1 MIEKVTNTAGI
12 ERGLNILKSAK
23 THIDLD
29 ALKSR
34 SVIDWIISK
43 YDSTNDQEKGTFET
57 DICNFF
63 EGLTDE
69 QGEKISKA
77 KGIRGVQTK
86 ETIILN
92 LLNQYYKEFQKE
104 KQMKEVA

>member
-1 MIEKVTNTAGI
+1 M
-12 ERGLNILKSAK
+12 
-23 THIDLD
+23 
-29 ALKSR
+29 
-34 SVIDWIISK
+34 
-43 YDSTNDQEKGTFET
+43 
-57 DICNFF
+57 CNFF

-77 KGIRGVQTK
+77 KGTRGVQTK

-92 LLNQYYKEFQKE
+92 LLNQYYKEFQKA